1 MSQTLVTML
10 QVSKTMFSS
19 ANVQKDYNFPN
30 TLIVEKGINNYY
42 FLTLVP
48 IGVIGNVL
56 SFLVSKIYYSDQEL
70 DNNFQLSVELLY

>member
-1 MSQTLVTML
+1 MSQTLATML
-10 QVSKTMFSS
+10 QVSKTTFSS
-19 ANVQKDYNFPN
+19 ANVQNDYNFPN
-30 TLIVEKGINNYY
+30 TLIVGEGINKSY
-42 FLTLVP
+42 FLILVP